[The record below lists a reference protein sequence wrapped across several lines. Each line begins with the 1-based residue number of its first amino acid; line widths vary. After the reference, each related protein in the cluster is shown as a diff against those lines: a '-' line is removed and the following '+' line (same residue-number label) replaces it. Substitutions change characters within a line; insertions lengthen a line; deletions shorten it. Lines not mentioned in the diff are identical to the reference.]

1 VVWLKIGKLQKL
13 LLFLI
18 LEEDNN
24 QGRRIPIW
32 IAVQRKFGLE
42 YKTYRS
48 KKKQK
53 ELFEEERKFRHAYE
67 RLVVMGFVV
76 SLWSA
81 ETGFSFVPLD
91 GRSCDFCILT
101 PKGLLVAERLKLQ
114 DQMLKEEGDAV
125 EVVWRGLD
133 QFCVWGYRYV
143 TAKQVREILWTN
155 SFLRLD
161 NDRRTFDRYW
171 TKNRLGKILQKCGLS
186 SRSRISNRDGRRKYD
201 LTLTKTRPFDD
212 TTQK

>member
-1 VVWLKIGKLQKL
+1 MVWLRIGKLQKL

-18 LEEDNN
+18 LAEDNH

-32 IAVQRKFGLE
+32 IAVQREFGLE
-42 YKTYRS
+42 YKTYCS

-53 ELFEEERKFRHAYE
+53 EIFEEERKFRHAYD
-67 RLVVMGFVV
+67 RLVVKGFVV
-76 SLWSA
+76 SLWSG

-91 GRSCDFCILT
+91 GRACDFCILT
-101 PKGLLVAERLKLQ
+101 QKGRLVAERLKHQ
-114 DQMLKEEGDAV
+114 DQMLKEEEVAV
-125 EVVWRGLD
+125 EVVRRGLD
-133 QFCVWGYRYV
+133 QFCALGCSYV
-143 TAKQVREILWTN
+143 MARQIREFLWAN
-155 SFLRLD
+155 SFLRFD

-201 LTLTKTRPFDD
+201 LTLTKTMPPDD
-212 TTQK
+212 TAQN

>member
-32 IAVQRKFGLE
+32 IAVQRKFGLD
-42 YKTYRS
+42 YKTYCS

-53 ELFEEERKFRHAYE
+53 ELFEEERKIRHAYE
-67 RLVVMGFVV
+67 RLVVKGFVV

-91 GRSCDFCILT
+91 GRACDFCILT
-101 PKGLLVAERLKLQ
+101 QKGRLVAERLKHQ
-114 DQMLKEEGDAV
+114 DQMLKEEEEAV

-143 TAKQVREILWTN
+143 TAKQVLESMWTK

-161 NDRRTFDRYW
+161 NDRKTFDRIRN
-171 TKNRLGKILQKCGLS
+171 KNRLGKILQKCGLN
-186 SRSRISNRDGRRKYD
+186 SRSRISNRDGRKKYD
-201 LTLTKTRPFDD
+201 LPLTKTRPSDD
-212 TTQK
+212 TAQK